1 MATYSIWQCPDSGI
15 PRTYDVVIV
24 GAGVMGAA
32 TAYWLHQWQPEL
44 KVALVD
50 AHFPGAG
57 ASGRNAGFILQ
68 GITSDYALDEERYG
82 VDVARKV
89 LQFTRENR
97 VLVQE
102 VAEKMSIGLE
112 QSGSLHAALA
122 PEEVERL
129 RLAASRLRAEGVG
142 ALCLSATDINRRASS
157 QHFEGGL
164 YLTSGAVVHPY
175 ALVQGMVRASRA
187 EVFDQHPVLAIEEHA
202 EGKAVVTRAHTFIAP
217 HVVVTL
223 GAYAPQL
230 LPSLSAYV
238 RPVRAQM
245 MALGPADTRWLT
257 QPVYSHQGYYYIRQR
272 ADGVVLVGGARHLH
286 VNEEVGYDDLY
297 TEAVQRDLH
306 RYVDLHFP
314 WAASLP
320 VVRRWS
326 GTMGFSPDGLPVID
340 DVPGLSGVVFAT
352 GFTGHGMAY
361 ALRVGQLLSR
371 RVLLGGWPEAH
382 AMFAASRF

>member
-1 MATYSIWQCPDSGI
+1 MPTYSIWQRPDSGI
-15 PRTYDVVIV
+15 PLAYDVVIV
-24 GAGVMGAA
+24 GAGVMGTA
-32 TAYWLHQWQPEL
+32 TAYWLHQWNPNL
-44 KVALVD
+44 NVALVE

-82 VDVARKV
+82 HDIARKV

-102 VAEKMSIGLE
+102 VAEKMSVGFE
-112 QSGSLHAALA
+112 QTGSLHAAIA
-122 PEEVERL
+122 PDEVERL
-129 RLAASRLRAEGVG
+129 RLAAGRLRAEGVG
-142 ALCLSATDINRRASS
+142 ALCLSATDLNRRANA

-164 YLTSGAVVHPY
+164 YLTSGAVVHPF
-175 ALVQGMVRASRA
+175 ALVQALVRASRA
-187 EVFDQHPVLAIEEHA
+187 DVFEDHPALAIEQHA
-202 EGKAVVTRAHTFIAP
+202 EGHAVVTRAHTFLAP
-217 HVVVTL
+217 NVVVTL
-223 GAYAPQL
+223 GAYAPLL
-230 LPSLSAYV
+230 LPTLAPYV

-286 VNEEVGYDDLY
+286 VKEEVGYDDQH

-306 RYVDLHFP
+306 RYVDHHFP
-314 WAASLP
+314 WASSLP
-320 VVRRWS
+320 VLRRWS

-340 DVPGLSGVVFAT
+340 DVPDLPGVVFAT

-361 ALRVGQLLSR
+361 ALRVGQLLAR
-371 RVLLGGWPEAH
+371 RVLTDHWTEGYAL
-382 AMFAASRF
+382 FSASRL

>member
-1 MATYSIWQCPDSGI
+1 MPTYSIWQRPDSGI
-15 PRTYDVVIV
+15 PLSYDVVVV
-24 GAGVMGAA
+24 GAGVMGTA
-32 TAYWLHQWQPEL
+32 TAYWLHQWKPEL

-82 VDVARKV
+82 VEVARKV

-97 VLVQE
+97 TLVQE
-102 VAEKMSIGLE
+102 VAGKMSIGFE
-112 QSGSLHAALA
+112 QSGSLHAAVGQ
-122 PEEVERL
+122 EEAERM

-142 ALCLSATDINRRASS
+142 ALCLNAGEINRRACAH
-157 QHFEGGL
+157 HFEGGL
-164 YLTSGAVVHPY
+164 YLTSGAVVHPF
-175 ALVQGMVRASRA
+175 ALVQGLVRASRA
-187 EVFDQHPVLAIEEHA
+187 DVFDEHPVLAIEEHA

-217 HVVVTL
+217 NVVVTL

-230 LPSLSAYV
+230 LPALAPYV

-257 QPVYSHQGYYYIRQR
+257 QPVYSHQGYYYVRQR

-286 VNEEVGYDDLY
+286 AKDEVGYDDQY

-306 RYVDLHFP
+306 RYVAHHFP
-314 WAASLP
+314 WATSLP
-320 VVRRWS
+320 VLRRWS

-340 DVPGLSGVVFAT
+340 DVPGLPGAVFAT

-361 ALRVGQLLSR
+361 ALRVGQLLARKAIS
-371 RVLLGGWPEAH
+371 GHWTEGH
-382 AMFAASRF
+382 ALFAASRL